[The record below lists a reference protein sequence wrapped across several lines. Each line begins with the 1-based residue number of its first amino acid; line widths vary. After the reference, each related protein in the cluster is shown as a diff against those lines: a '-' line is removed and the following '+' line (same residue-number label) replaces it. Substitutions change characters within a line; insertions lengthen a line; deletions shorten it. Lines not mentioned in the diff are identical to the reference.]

1 MNFKR
6 VLNKYEN
13 RENVSWWRNSTV
25 NSIFGLGIT
34 REIAEPNVDNECGRF
49 KATSRRLRV
58 PAVCVCAVCQW
69 IVCLGW
75 MYIPVPGCRSEL
87 DSRTRATYRR
97 TSVPCVVLG
106 SRRVN
111 GSNVGPFEI
120 DKVVSWL
127 SSWGPASRKKRFRDD
142 RHPLIEVINSEL
154 HDQDLPTRIFQFQ
167 RNQRTL
173 RNYYYFLLTKDC
185 LL

>member
-1 MNFKR
+1 
-6 VLNKYEN
+6 
-13 RENVSWWRNSTV
+13 
-25 NSIFGLGIT
+25 
-34 REIAEPNVDNECGRF
+34 
-49 KATSRRLRV
+49 
-58 PAVCVCAVCQW
+58 
-69 IVCLGW
+69 
-75 MYIPVPGCRSEL
+75 MYIPVPGCRSEP

-111 GSNVGPFEI
+111 GSNVGPFEV

-127 SSWGPASRKKRFRDD
+127 SSWGRASRKKRFRDD

-154 HDQDLPTRIFQFQ
+154 HDQDLPTTFQFQ

-173 RNYYYFLLTKDC
+173 RNYYYFLLTKDR
-185 LL
+185 LLYNLSGEISI

>member
-1 MNFKR
+1 MR
-6 VLNKYEN
+6 
-13 RENVSWWRNSTV
+13 R
-25 NSIFGLGIT
+25 GIVG
-34 REIAEPNVDNECGRF
+34 RNVDNECGRF
-49 KATSRRLRV
+49 KASSRRQRV
-58 PAVCVCAVCQW
+58 PALCVCAVYQR

-75 MYIPVPGCRSEL
+75 MYIPVPGCRSVP
-87 DSRTRATYRR
+87 DSRTRTTYRP

-111 GSNVGPFEI
+111 GSNVGPFEV

-127 SSWGPASRKKRFRDD
+127 SSWGRARRKKRSRDD

-154 HDQDLPTRIFQFQ
+154 HDQGLTTAFQFQ

-173 RNYYYFLLTKDC
+173 RNYYYFLLTVV
-185 LL
+185 LTLNY